1 MDTAT
6 LTTPLTISVIAMSV
20 IFVVLIILIYTI
32 KMMVYLAPYEEPPTP
47 TGTRTNPTAAPVVG
61 SQASPEI
68 VTAITAALGTHLG
81 KSPGE
86 LQVTQINPGQ

>member
-32 KMMVYLAPYEEPPTP
+32 KAMVYLAPYEEPAP

-61 SQASPEI
+61 SQVSPEI

-86 LQVTQINPGQ
+86 LQVTQISPGQ

>member
-32 KMMVYLAPYEEPPTP
+32 KLMVHLAPYEEPPTP

-68 VTAITAALGTHLG
+68 VTAITAALAAHLG

-86 LQVTQINPGQ
+86 LQVTQISPGQ

>member
-1 MDTAT
+1 MDTIA

-32 KMMVYLAPYEEPPTP
+32 KAMVYLAPYEEPAPTE
-47 TGTRTNPTAAPVVG
+47 TRTNPTAAPVGG
-61 SQASPEI
+61 SQVSPEI

-86 LQVTQINPGQ
+86 FQVTQINPGQ

>member
-20 IFVVLIILIYTI
+20 IFTVLIILIYTI
-32 KMMVYLAPYEEPPTP
+32 KVMVYLAPYEEPPAP
-47 TGTRTNPTAAPVVG
+47 ARTRPNPTAAPVVG
-61 SQASPEI
+61 SRVPPEI
-68 VTAITAALGTHLG
+68 VTAITAALGAHLG

-86 LQVTQINPGQ
+86 FQVTQINPGQ